1 MRILGEAER
10 TRAEI
15 LSCDQDI
22 FCSSFRPLDWTKSH
36 ASFKQKI
43 TDNSKEADAKYKE
56 SRLVSLVE
64 KDSFPLTNN
73 VFFNT

>member
-1 MRILGEAER
+1 VRILGEAER

-15 LSCDQDI
+15 LSCDQDVS
-22 FCSSFRPLDWTKSH
+22 FSSFRPLNWTKSH
-36 ASFKQKI
+36 ASFKQKFI
-43 TDNSKEADAKYKE
+43 DNSKAADAKYTE
-56 SRLVSLVE
+56 GRLVSLVE